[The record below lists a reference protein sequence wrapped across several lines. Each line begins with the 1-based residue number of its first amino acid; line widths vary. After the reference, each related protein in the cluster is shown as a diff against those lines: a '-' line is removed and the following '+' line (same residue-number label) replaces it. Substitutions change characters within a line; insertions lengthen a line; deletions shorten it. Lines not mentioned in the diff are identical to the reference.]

1 MLPKDLEE
9 LQARGKLNISEEAG
23 STQHQVWAKE
33 GEDSG
38 LQSPWGRTLLIA
50 LCPCQAPALLSLQV
64 PKVMGP
70 QELCPVPWL

>member
-23 STQHQVWAKE
+23 STQHPVWAKE
-33 GEDSG
+33 GEGSG
-38 LQSPWGRTLLIA
+38 LQSPWGRTLLIE